1 MSQQPMRG
9 MFPVLITPFD
19 EQDRIDEDSLRSV
32 VEYNINAGVHGVV
45 IAFATEIMKLT
56 EAERL
61 QIAKVV
67 VDQTRGRVPVVVNT
81 GAVSTAATVQYSQ
94 QTEDLGVTSVMCT
107 PPAAECAGGREKGV
121 LQGDIRRRQCPDL
134 RSGSRYVARWGVAAT
149 DC

>member
-19 EQDRIDEDSLRSV
+19 DQDRIDEDSLRSV
-32 VEYNINAGVHGVV
+32 VEYNITAGVHGVV

-67 VDQTRGRVPVVVNT
+67 VDQTRSRVPVVVNT
-81 GAVSTAATVQYSQ
+81 GAVSTVATVQYSQ
-94 QTEDLGVTSVMCT
+94 QTEALGVTAVSYTHLTLPTKRIV
-107 PPAAECAGGREKGV
+107 
-121 LQGDIRRRQCPDL
+121 
-134 RSGSRYVARWGVAAT
+134 
-149 DC
+149 